1 MLIIRYNIVNL
12 IKSKKYKK
20 EFLQGVI
27 TMILNIPAWSVDG
40 ITHYATT
47 WKIFSDEE
55 CTVLKDSVIK
65 STTLLNGWDSN
76 VLVPTGTVWYVK
88 VLRHLKDSGGNDI
101 NNTEWIGPKPIIN
114 DNSNINDYLA
124 PKFYIK
130 EPYITE
136 FNYVPSSG
144 VSFKVEPYKGN
155 VAYSYTTVYFQDE
168 NDNNLFVNTYDI
180 NSNNT
185 ITIPSTTVNFASINN
200 LKVSI
205 VHSGQHSVI
214 SKVFK
219 ETFYLKDV
227 YYTIEGNTLD
237 LDPYTQNNLIIKS
250 NNVTNT
256 EILSGVVN
264 DINDKFVAECTYTG
278 DILSIPSVLEFNS
291 TYKVVVSFNY
301 KDENNITRTKT
312 DTVIITTRNNDE
324 KEVIDS
330 NFEYKYMIK
339 ELDSFT
345 HGGTKDKVKTSM
357 SFNTEEFYTN
367 LIPSISNVHNKLDL
381 FIFDKEADIYN
392 TDKSNVLSLN
402 EDYTLRLVTKTK
414 GYYQTLSNN
423 KLVLNFFNYD
433 GYRDTITKTGSITTN
448 LKSLKADMNKLVEVA
463 GNVYLVGINSS
474 NIKQI
479 RIYLV
484 NLENRLLTHIYTYT
498 NNTTLTELT
507 VAPYMDNSILITPVG
522 NGVTRNLL
530 YSVPENFIS
539 ETLAMPNSFVNKF
552 QYTTRLKNGN
562 IFCIKRGYTDNV
574 LEFYI
579 MDIYKDT
586 ISVKQMSYNH
596 GGGITN
602 ITKLK
607 NGSLIFIINGSTSK
621 YIYEL
626 V

>member
-1 MLIIRYNIVNL
+1 
-12 IKSKKYKK
+12 
-20 EFLQGVI
+20 
-27 TMILNIPAWSVDG
+27 MILNIPAWSVDG

-88 VLRHLKDSGGNDI
+88 VLRHLKDSDGNDI

-136 FNYVPSSG
+136 FNYTPSKG

-185 ITIPSTTVNFASINN
+185 ITVPSTTVNFASINN

-237 LDPYTQNNLIIKS
+237 LDPYTQNNLVIKS

-345 HGGTKDKVKTSM
+345 HGSTKDKVKTSI

-392 TDKSNVLSLN
+392 TDKSNVLALN
-402 EDYTLRLVTKTK
+402 ENYTLRLVTKTK

-448 LKSLKADMNKLVEVA
+448 LKSLKADMNKLVEIA

-484 NLENRLLTHIYTYT
+484 NLENRSLTHIYTYT
-498 NNTTLTELT
+498 SNTNLTELT

-522 NGVTRNLL
+522 NNVTRNLL
-530 YSVPENFIS
+530 YSIPENFIS

-562 IFCIKRGYTDNV
+562 IFGIKRGYIDDV

-596 GGGITN
+596 GGSITN

-607 NGSLIFIINGSTSK
+607 NGSLIFIINGSTKK